1 MYTVPRGA
9 PDSIWR
15 TGLMSYSLHFG
26 IDLDSIRVDE
36 RTEVQRTMEQVA
48 EAVSTVPDSSPF
60 WASMS
65 DSLLQIDVVGW
76 RVVYRIDAI
85 RREVRVVEVTRIR

>member
-1 MYTVPRGA
+1 
-9 PDSIWR
+9 
-15 TGLMSYSLHFG
+15 MSYLVHFE
-26 IDLDSIRVDE
+26 IDLDAIRVDE
-36 RTEVQRTMEQVA
+36 RSEVQRTMEQVA

-85 RREVRVVEVTRIR
+85 RREVRVVEATRIG

>member
-1 MYTVPRGA
+1 
-9 PDSIWR
+9 
-15 TGLMSYSLHFG
+15 MSYLVHFG
-26 IDLDSIRVDE
+26 IDLDAIRVDE
-36 RTEVQRTMEQVA
+36 RSEVQRTMEQVA

-65 DSLLQIDVVGW
+65 DSLLQIEVVGW

-85 RREVRVVEVTRIR
+85 RREVRVVEATRIG

>member
-1 MYTVPRGA
+1 
-9 PDSIWR
+9 
-15 TGLMSYSLHFG
+15 MSYSVHFG
-26 IDLDSIRVDE
+26 IDLNSIRVDE
-36 RTEVQRTMEQVA
+36 RSEIQRTMEQVA

-76 RVVYRIDAI
+76 RIVYRIDAI
-85 RREVRVVEVTRIR
+85 RREVRVVEATRIQR

>member
-1 MYTVPRGA
+1 
-9 PDSIWR
+9 
-15 TGLMSYSLHFG
+15 MSYSLHFG

-65 DSLLQIDVVGW
+65 DSLLQIDVAGW
-76 RVVYRIDAI
+76 RIVYRIDAI
-85 RREVRVVEVTRIR
+85 RREVRVIEATRIQR

>member
-1 MYTVPRGA
+1 M
-9 PDSIWR
+9 WR
-15 TGLMSYSLHFG
+15 TGLMSYSVHFG
-26 IDLDSIRVDE
+26 IDLDAIRVDE
-36 RTEVQRTMEQVA
+36 RSEIQRTMEQVA
-48 EAVSTVPDSSPF
+48 EAISTVPDSSPF